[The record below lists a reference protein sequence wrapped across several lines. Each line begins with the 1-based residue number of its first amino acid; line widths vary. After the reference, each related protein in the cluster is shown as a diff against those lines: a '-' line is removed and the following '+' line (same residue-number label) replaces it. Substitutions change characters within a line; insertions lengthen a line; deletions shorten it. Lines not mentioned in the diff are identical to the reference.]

1 MDEFVNEED
10 IATANKKYKD
20 ILKYCL
26 NDDHTKPVYP
36 EKDSVMTKIK
46 LRIKRNFRDIVM
58 NGKRYKAEIREKDN
72 QKIEVLL
79 GNWSHKSKTKDD
91 KED

>member
-1 MDEFVNEED
+1 
-10 IATANKKYKD
+10 
-20 ILKYCL
+20 
-26 NDDHTKPVYP
+26 
-36 EKDSVMTKIK
+36 
-46 LRIKRNFRDIVM
+46 M
-58 NGKRYKAEIREKDN
+58 NGKRYKVEIREKDN